1 MSKILRLSKRL
12 TARPQAT
19 LPPSTT
25 VRTFIGPEDV
35 EAWLRLHRAALS
47 GLTAAGPI
55 WTAVRFER
63 EFLDKP
69 DWSPEHLWFAVRES
83 PTPSGDVT
91 AVASPLGTIALGCD
105 GRPPHDCATIRWLMV
120 APEARRRGIGA
131 AGYHH
136 GHERYSSEPDGRAAV
151 PATMSPPTYP
161 ATLGMSFR
169 TPSGWTGSPSEAAG
183 MGA

>member
-131 AGYHH
+131 ALLACAELRAWNDGARVVSLETHADWTDAVRLYRRAGYDLEH
-136 GHERYSSEPDGRAAV
+136 RA
-151 PATMSPPTYP
+151 
-161 ATLGMSFR
+161 
-169 TPSGWTGSPSEAAG
+169 
-183 MGA
+183 